1 MLIIYYLLLLAL
13 SIYSYSLIDLNLTM
27 INHPLWNW
35 FRSQIINIGYFKREL
50 SWWIYFTI
58 ICLLFVFYF
67 LIIKQSK
74 KISPVRLAIIIG
86 GILLFSYPFLSHDF
100 FNYMFDAKILTFYG
114 KNPYLFKALKP
125 V

>member
-1 MLIIYYLLLLAL
+1 
-13 SIYSYSLIDLNLTM
+13 M

-114 KNPYLFKALKP
+114 KNPAL
-125 V
+125 VG